1 MTATGYLKET
11 TPKDNKHKKDA
22 PQSIE
27 FNQIQM
33 KYSEPSLFT
42 IRLNRVK
49 HGEWVISN
57 TISRKENGNILS
69 EEQLRD
75 HRVFVAK

>member
-33 KYSEPSLFT
+33 KYNEPSLFT

-49 HGEWVISN
+49 HGE
-57 TISRKENGNILS
+57 
-69 EEQLRD
+69 
-75 HRVFVAK
+75 